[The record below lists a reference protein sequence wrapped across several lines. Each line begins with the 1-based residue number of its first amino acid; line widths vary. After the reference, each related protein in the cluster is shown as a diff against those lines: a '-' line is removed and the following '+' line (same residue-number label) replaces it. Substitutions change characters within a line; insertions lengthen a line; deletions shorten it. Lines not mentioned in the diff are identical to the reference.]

1 MASLFSLPNVRNHT
15 SRNGFDM
22 SCKNAFTAKAGEL
35 LPVYWKFVLP
45 GDKWN
50 LRVQHF
56 TRTPSVQTAA
66 FTRIKEDFSAYFVP
80 LRLLWRYFPTAI
92 NKLYKQVPFASS
104 LTVSNTMVDGKLP
117 YMSLAEMLSI
127 INKHGSNNVDEVGL
141 SSNYQ
146 ACKLLNYLGYMYVS
160 DEYCRQV
167 NSGTIPANPFR
178 VNLNVSPFP
187 LLAYQK
193 IYQDFYRFTQ
203 WEDLNSSAYNIDYI
217 ADSGNTASAYD
228 FLAAIPTGTGYD
240 SIVTDGIF
248 TLRYANWRK
257 DVFTGIFPNSQFGDV
272 SLLDSPVTADGFL
285 STTVDIPSSRLRAT
299 NGGTRV
305 NVGVKLGD
313 GTSSISFDNGLVPSP
328 GSGIESEGASVSAAI
343 AVNDDKLSAM
353 QMRAQ
358 TSILD
363 LRKALATQKIRE
375 ITQAHDLTISAQQ
388 KAHWNVDLPD
398 TLSNECR
405 FLGNITSD
413 IDINE
418 VVNQNLYGSD
428 NNGRATIAGKGVGI
442 DDSRLGSYEAK
453 EYGIIMVLYH
463 STPILDYEAIGTDLQ
478 LVKTNVD
485 DFPIPEYDK
494 LGLDTIPNTWLCNS
508 DSVPFTGAFKPTYGW
523 LPRYMDF
530 KASIDLVR
538 GEFLQTL
545 KSWVAP
551 VSRDVLKNTWFKITD
566 PTYKSFKVNPSVLN
580 PIFGMEVANGT
591 ESDQFYVN
599 CYIDCKV
606 QRNLDYSGMPY

>member
-15 SRNGFDM
+15 TRNGFDL

-45 GDKWN
+45 GDKFN

-56 TRTPSVQTAA
+56 TRTPAVQTAA

-104 LTVSNTMVDGKLP
+104 ITTSSNLVDGNLP
-117 YMSLAEMLSI
+117 YMSLAEMLSV
-127 INKHGSNNVDEVGL
+127 INDHGKNNTDEVGL

-146 ACKLLNYLGYMYVS
+146 SCKLLNYLGYMYVS

-167 NSGTIPANPFR
+167 KAGTIPGNPFR

-217 ADSGNTASAYD
+217 ADSGNSKSSYN
-228 FLAAIPTGTGYD
+228 FLAGISTESGYD
-240 SIVTDGIF
+240 SLVTDGIF

-272 SLLDSPVTADGFL
+272 SLLESPVTADGYL
-285 STTVDIPSSRLRAT
+285 ESYVEIPSARLRAVD
-299 NGGTRV
+299 GGSRIE
-305 NVGVKLGD
+305 VGQQIGD
-313 GTSSISFDNGLVPSP
+313 GTASISFDDGNVPTAGSP
-328 GSGIESEGASVSAAI
+328 IETEGSGVSTHFTLDAQS
-343 AVNDDKLSAM
+343 LSHAH
-353 QMRAQ
+353 MRAQ

-375 ITQAHDLTISAQQ
+375 ITQAHDLTIKEQQ
-388 KAHWNVDLPD
+388 KAHWNVDVPD

-418 VVNQNLYGSD
+418 VVNQNLYGTD
-428 NNGRATIAGKGVGI
+428 NDGRATIAGKGVGI

-453 EYGIIMVLYH
+453 EFGIIMVLYH
-463 STPILDYEAIGTDLQ
+463 STPVLDYEAIGTDLQ

-508 DSVPFTGAFKPTYGW
+508 EEVPFTGAFKPSYGW

-530 KASIDLVR
+530 KASVDLVR

-545 KSWVAP
+545 KSWVSP
-551 VSRDVLKNTWFKITD
+551 VSRDVLKNTWFRISD
-566 PTYKSFKVNPSVLN
+566 PSYKSFKVNPSVLN
-580 PIFGMEVANGT
+580 PIFGMEVSDGT

>member
-15 SRNGFDM
+15 TRNGFDL

-45 GDKWN
+45 GDKFN

-104 LTVSNTMVDGKLP
+104 LTTSSNLVDGKLP
-117 YMSLAEMLSI
+117 YMSLAQMLSI
-127 INKHGSNNVDEVGL
+127 INDHGKNNVDEVGL

-146 ACKLLNYLGYMYVS
+146 SCKLLNYLGYMYVP

-167 NSGTIPANPFR
+167 KAGTTPANPFR

-203 WEDLNSSAYNIDYI
+203 WEDLNSSTYNIDYI
-217 ADSGNTASAYD
+217 ADSGNSKSQYD
-228 FLAAIPTGTGYD
+228 FLAGIPTESGYD
-240 SIVTDGIF
+240 SLVTDGIF

-272 SLLDSPVTADGFL
+272 SLLDSPVTAEGYL
-285 STTVDIPSSRLRAT
+285 ESYVEIPSAGLRAVE
-299 NGGTRV
+299 GGSRV
-305 NVGVKLGD
+305 NVGQQLGD
-313 GTSSISFDNGLVPSP
+313 GTSSISFDDGNVPSAGSSIVTE
-328 GSGIESEGASVSAAI
+328 GSGVSVQFDLDSE
-343 AVNDDKLSAM
+343 KLADVR
-353 QMRAQ
+353 MRSQ

-388 KAHWNVDLPD
+388 KAHWNVDVPD

-453 EYGIIMVLYH
+453 EFGIIMVLYH
-463 STPILDYEAIGTDLQ
+463 STPVLDYEAVGTDLQ

-508 DSVPFTGAFKPTYGW
+508 DEVPFAGSFKPAYGW

-530 KASIDLVR
+530 KASVDLVR

-551 VSRDVLKNTWFKITD
+551 VSRDVLKNTWFTINN
-566 PTYKSFKVNPSVLN
+566 PSYKSFKVNPSVLN
-580 PIFGMEVANGT
+580 PIFGMEVSDGT